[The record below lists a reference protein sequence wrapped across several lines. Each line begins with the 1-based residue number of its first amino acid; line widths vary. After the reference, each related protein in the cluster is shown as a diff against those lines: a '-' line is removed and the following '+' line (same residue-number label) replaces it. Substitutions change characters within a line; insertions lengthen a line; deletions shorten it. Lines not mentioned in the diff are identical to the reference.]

1 MEQIQGIIER
11 ITYQNEE
18 NGYTVIKVRV
28 KGYSDLV
35 AVTGNMASVSV
46 GSVLSMTG
54 EWKVDSKY
62 GRQFNA
68 ALYSETLPA
77 TVYGIQKYLGSG
89 LIKGI
94 GPKYAKKIV
103 GTFMENTLDVIENNP
118 NELIT
123 VDGIGKKRVELIKKA
138 WGEQREI
145 KNLMIFLQEKGIS
158 TTYAS
163 RIYRAYGDRSIE
175 TITENP
181 YKLADD
187 IFGIGFRTAD
197 IIAEKLGIDKER
209 HMRCRSGIFYALN
222 ELSNEG
228 HCFAHWNQLVESATA
243 LLGIEE
249 PKIVMTLSDMALSE
263 DVIAEENKS
272 RIYLPP
278 FYHCESGTA
287 KLIEKITAYPRQ
299 KQINNAAAD
308 EKTVEYDEMQLKAIE
323 CAVNSKFM
331 VLTGGPGTGKTTTVK
346 GIIGMFRRNGFSVL
360 LAAPTGR
367 AAKRM
372 TETTGLESKTVH
384 RLLELKP
391 PDGYQ
396 KNADNQLEGDVII
409 IDESSML
416 DIILFYNL
424 LKAVPPYMSVIL
436 IGDTDQLPSIGAG
449 NVLLDII
456 DSGRVPVIKLE
467 KIFRQAMGS
476 LIIRNAHRINKGLF
490 PEINNSRQ
498 SDFFFI
504 EEDDNDRIAEIIVGL
519 CRKRL
524 PSHYGIDPVKDI
536 QVLCPMQKSV
546 TGVQNLNGLLQN
558 ALNKNTLTISRG
570 GMEYRL
576 GDKVMQIKNNYEK
589 EVFNGDIGVI
599 SHIDLENRALKISFD
614 GRLVE
619 YDLTETDEVVL
630 SYATTIHKSQ
640 GSEFDTVV
648 MPLSMS
654 HYLLLQRNLLYTG
667 ITRAKKRLVIVGSKK
682 ALYCAMN
689 NNKVMERNT
698 WLKNRLND
706 FAAL

>member
-197 IIAEKLGIDKER
+197 IIAEKLGVDKER
-209 HMRCRSGIFYALN
+209 HMRCRSGIFYTLN

-228 HCFAHWNQLVESATA
+228 HCFAHWNQLVESATE

-249 PKIVMTLSDMALSE
+249 PKIVMTLSDMAFSG

-287 KLIEKITAYPRQ
+287 KLIEKIAVYPRE
-299 KQINNAAAD
+299 KKINNISSD
-308 EKTVEYDEMQLKAIE
+308 EKTVKYDEMQLKAIE
-323 CAVNSKFM
+323 CAANSKFM

-346 GIIGMFRRNGFSVL
+346 GIIRMFMRNSLSVL
-360 LAAPTGR
+360 LTAPTGR

-396 KNADNQLEGDVII
+396 KNADNQLEGDFII
-409 IDESSML
+409 VDESSMM

-424 LKAVPPYMSVIL
+424 LKAVPPHMSVIL

-449 NVLLDII
+449 NVLRDII